1 VNLDIQLDPKPTRAV
16 IRPRENNQTRGL
28 ERSKPKPV
36 LIPSRKIVN
45 NNKGGEREL
54 ENDILIP

>member
-1 VNLDIQLDPKPTRAV
+1 VIQ
-16 IRPRENNQTRGL
+16 PRENNQTRGL

-45 NNKGGEREL
+45 NNKGGDREL